1 MPPLPPFWSRVRQP
15 LVLAAAAS
23 FLLGCE
29 SSRGVFRAENL
40 FANETQAI
48 AGVFDP
54 SKRVE
59 KPAKKGRRSGRAAGT
74 GELEPGAD
82 PYFGRGEVRAGREPR
97 NAKADSKKDRTESS
111 GLRLFGPKESPTGRA
126 EPPAEI
132 ATATAP
138 AQNVPPPPAPG
149 TGTGAVCYYC
159 NGKGRVL
166 AASIKDGEF
175 HTCEA
180 CGGSGRR

>member
-1 MPPLPPFWSRVRQP
+1 MPPLPLLWSRVRQP
-15 LVLAAAAS
+15 LALADAAS
-23 FLLGCE
+23 FLTGCE

-59 KPAKKGRRSGRAAGT
+59 KPAKKGRGSGRSEGAGEAET
-74 GELEPGAD
+74 GAD
-82 PYFGRGEVRAGREPR
+82 PYFGRGDVRAAREAR
-97 NAKADSKKDRTESS
+97 TAKAEPEKGRGEQS
-111 GLRLFGPKESPTGRA
+111 GLRLFGPKEAPSGRA
-126 EPPAEI
+126 EAPAEI

-149 TGTGAVCYYC
+149 AGTGAVCYFC

-166 AASIKDGEF
+166 TASIKDGEF